1 MWRNAGNF
9 TTQSLWQGAGQGG
22 SALPKVFI
30 NAVELVFFR
39 ERAMA
44 ASIMLSRRW
53 VMDFATIDR
62 RLLSYPGAAKAFHEK
77 WGWMVY
83 WVGGRQFAC
92 EFAASPDAKPP
103 YAGRHLLS
111 LKCDPDRILELRA
124 ECPDAILP
132 GYYSDGRT
140 WISVD
145 LDADLPE
152 SLVFGLCDLSYE
164 LVFAKL
170 PKRVQREVAGD

>member
-1 MWRNAGNF
+1 
-9 TTQSLWQGAGQGG
+9 
-22 SALPKVFI
+22 
-30 NAVELVFFR
+30 
-39 ERAMA
+39 
-44 ASIMLSRRW
+44 
-53 VMDFATIDR
+53 MDFAKIDA
-62 RLLSYPGAAKAFHEK
+62 RLLSYPGASKAFHEK

-83 WVGGRQFAC
+83 WVGDKQFAC
-92 EFAASPDAKPP
+92 ELMAKPDAKQP

-124 ECPDAILP
+124 EYPDAGLP

-145 LDADLPE
+145 LDADLPN
-152 SLVFGLCDLSYE
+152 SLVLDLCSMSYG

-170 PKRVQREVAGD
+170 PKRVQLGIAGG

>member
-1 MWRNAGNF
+1 
-9 TTQSLWQGAGQGG
+9 
-22 SALPKVFI
+22 
-30 NAVELVFFR
+30 
-39 ERAMA
+39 
-44 ASIMLSRRW
+44 
-53 VMDFATIDR
+53 MDLGKIDA
-62 RLLSYPGAAKAFHEK
+62 RLLSHPGATKTFHEK

-92 EFAASPDAKPP
+92 EFAASPEAKDP

-111 LKCDPDRILELRA
+111 LKCDPERILELRA
-124 ECPDAILP
+124 ERPDAVLP

-152 SLVFGLCDLSYE
+152 VLVLDLCDMSYE
-164 LVFAKL
+164 LVLAKL
-170 PKRVQREVAGD
+170 PRRVRRGIFGE

>member
-1 MWRNAGNF
+1 
-9 TTQSLWQGAGQGG
+9 
-22 SALPKVFI
+22 
-30 NAVELVFFR
+30 
-39 ERAMA
+39 
-44 ASIMLSRRW
+44 
-53 VMDFATIDR
+53 MDFAKIDA
-62 RLLSYPGAAKAFHEK
+62 RLLSYPGSSKAFHKK

-92 EFAASPDAKPP
+92 ELMAKPEAKEP
-103 YAGRHLLS
+103 YAGRHFLS

-124 ECPDAILP
+124 EYPDAVLP

-145 LDADLPE
+145 LDADLPN
-152 SLVFGLCDLSYE
+152 SLVLDLCSMSYG

-170 PKRVQREVAGD
+170 PKRVQLGIAGG

>member
-1 MWRNAGNF
+1 
-9 TTQSLWQGAGQGG
+9 
-22 SALPKVFI
+22 
-30 NAVELVFFR
+30 
-39 ERAMA
+39 
-44 ASIMLSRRW
+44 
-53 VMDFATIDR
+53 MDFSTIDK
-62 RLLSYPGAAKAFHEK
+62 RLLSHSGATKAFHEK

-83 WVGGRQFAC
+83 WIGGGQFAC
-92 EFAASPDAKPP
+92 EFVASPDAKAP

-124 ECPDAILP
+124 EWSDAILP

-152 SLVFGLCDLSYE
+152 DLVLDLCDMSYE

-170 PKRVQREVAGD
+170 PKRVQREIARR

>member
-1 MWRNAGNF
+1 
-9 TTQSLWQGAGQGG
+9 
-22 SALPKVFI
+22 
-30 NAVELVFFR
+30 
-39 ERAMA
+39 
-44 ASIMLSRRW
+44 
-53 VMDFATIDR
+53 MDFSTIDK
-62 RLLSYPGAAKAFHEK
+62 RLLSRPGATKAFHEK

-92 EFAASPDAKPP
+92 EFVASPGAKAP

-124 ECPDAILP
+124 EWSDAILP

-152 SLVFGLCDLSYE
+152 DLVLDLCDMSYE

-170 PKRVQREVAGD
+170 PKRVQREIARR